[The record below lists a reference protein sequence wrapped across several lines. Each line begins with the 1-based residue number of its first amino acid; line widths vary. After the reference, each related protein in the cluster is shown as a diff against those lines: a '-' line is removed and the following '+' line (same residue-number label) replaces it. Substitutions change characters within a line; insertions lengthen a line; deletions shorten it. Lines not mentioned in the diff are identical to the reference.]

1 MPGERS
7 ERFLESTRGQ
17 VLTLIRQASRTVEE
31 LAELL
36 GLTANAVRT
45 HLATLERDGLVRQ
58 EGVRR
63 AGGAGKPA
71 MVFGLAPDADTRL
84 SRAYAP
90 VLVALVEELGA
101 SLPGA
106 QAADILA
113 AAGRRLA
120 AAVPRQGGTLEA
132 RVRAAV
138 ALLNDLGGVASMER
152 DRAGFTVRGAG
163 CPLATAVSREPA
175 TCGAVQALLS
185 ELTGVEV
192 RRECRYDP
200 RPQCC
205 FGIGGP
211 IAR

>member
-1 MPGERS
+1 MPGGRS
-7 ERFLESTRGQ
+7 DRFLESTRGQ
-17 VLTLIRQASRTVEE
+17 VLTLLREASRTAEE
-31 LAELL
+31 LAASL
-36 GLTANAVRT
+36 GLTANAVRA
-45 HLATLERDGLVRQ
+45 HVATLERDGLVRQ

-71 MVFGLAPDADTRL
+71 MVYGLAPDADTRL

-106 QAADILA
+106 KAAELLA

-120 AAVPRQGGTLEA
+120 ADVPRQGGTLEA

-138 ALLNDLGGVASMER
+138 ALLNELGGVATMER
-152 DRAGFTVRGAG
+152 DGSGFTVRGAG

-185 ELTGVEV
+185 EVVGVPV
-192 RRECRYDP
+192 RRECKYDP

-205 FGIGGP
+205 FDVGG
-211 IAR
+211 